1 MDTVAIS
8 RPREEFVASDSLVNL
23 RVQHLKNPK
32 KAEKFYKNYEKE
44 LRALIRYN
52 EEKVIAPLRLQLQ
65 KQKQLSL
72 TISKASKSSPL
83 DH

>member
-44 LRALIRYN
+44 LRVLIRYN

-65 KQKQLSL
+65 RQKQFVKVSQ
-72 TISKASKSSPL
+72 I
-83 DH
+83 